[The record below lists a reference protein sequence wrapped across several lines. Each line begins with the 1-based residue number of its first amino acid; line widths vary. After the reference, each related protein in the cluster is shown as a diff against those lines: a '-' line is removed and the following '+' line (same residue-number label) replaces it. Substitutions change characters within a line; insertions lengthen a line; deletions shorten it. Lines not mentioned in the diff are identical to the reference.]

1 MIKNKG
7 ILPITAKMLTAAI
20 LLLMVF
26 IALFPLLWMIF
37 TSIKPQ
43 REIFSVPPRIFS
55 DAPSYS
61 NYLRVVFQSSI
72 PRAFINSTIVALGA
86 TAGTLL
92 LSSFAAYG
100 LARYRFIG
108 SSAVSVTLLFG
119 QMMPGVVVLLPLY
132 LFYSK
137 VGFIDSYRILILTNL
152 AVSLPMGVL
161 TLTPFIKNIS
171 VDIDGSAMIDGASG
185 ISTLFRIILPIASP
199 GLVTIGIFSFLNTW
213 EEYLFA
219 VNFTNSAAY
228 KTLPVSL
235 AEFKGQFVIDW
246 GGMMSAA
253 VIISVPVL
261 LLFLLCNKY
270 FIQGIADGAVKG

>member
-1 MIKNKG
+1 MNKNKG
-7 ILPITAKMLTAAI
+7 ILPITGKVLIGAI
-20 LLLMVF
+20 LLLMIF

-43 REIFSVPPRIFS
+43 KEIFSVPPRLFS
-55 DAPSYS
+55 DMPTYS
-61 NYLRVVFQSSI
+61 NYYRVLFQSSI
-72 PRAFINSTIVALGA
+72 PRAFFNSVIVALG
-86 TAGTLL
+86 TTGGTLL
-92 LSSFAAYG
+92 LASFAAYG
-100 LARYRFIG
+100 LARYRFLG
-108 SSAVSVTLLFG
+108 SSTITVSLLFG

-132 LFYSK
+132 MFYSN

-171 VDIDGSAMIDGASG
+171 VDIDGAAMIDGASG
-185 ISTLFRIILPIASP
+185 LSTLFRIILPIASP
-199 GLVTIGIFSFLNTW
+199 GLVTIGIFSFINTW

-219 VNFTNSAAY
+219 FNFTNSAAY

-235 AEFKGQFVIDW
+235 AEFKGQFIIDW

-253 VIISVPVL
+253 VIISIPVL
-261 LLFLLCNKY
+261 LLFFICNKY
-270 FIQGIADGAVKG
+270 FIKGIADGAVKG